1 MQSNARI
8 QVCIQAYCTTSA
20 VFLLQHAIFFCSVA
34 LIIFLVFSSSTI
46 FRLETI
52 NTYNIILVMCF
63 FFFYFRLGSNS
74 TVRELSPSSI
84 HNSQSYDSLSNDN
97 STYSS
102 IDAISNS
109 SMNAVVTITNN
120 NKRIHDLAMCAV
132 LLDEWLKELAAI
144 SQEQS
149 IVLLTDTFINHF

>member
-1 MQSNARI
+1 MN
-8 QVCIQAYCTTSA
+8 
-20 VFLLQHAIFFCSVA
+20 
-34 LIIFLVFSSSTI
+34 
-46 FRLETI
+46 
-52 NTYNIILVMCF
+52 
-63 FFFYFRLGSNS
+63 YFAGSSNS
-74 TVRELSPSSI
+74 TVREMSPSSG
-84 HNSQSYDSLSNDN
+84 QMSYDSLSNDN

-109 SMNAVVTITNN
+109 SPTVSVTVSN
-120 NKRIHDLAMCAV
+120 NKRMRDLALCAV